1 MISVFEN
8 FNISITCLN
17 YKSLYHFYSP
27 LLLFFSSLL
36 FSPKPFLLFL
46 LLLLLCFPPLVLSM
60 SEGPQLDALGDVGLV
75 DPPQPQVGVD
85 DVEEVELELG
95 DEGVL

>member
-1 MISVFEN
+1 
-8 FNISITCLN
+8 
-17 YKSLYHFYSP
+17 
-27 LLLFFSSLL
+27 
-36 FSPKPFLLFL
+36 
-46 LLLLLCFPPLVLSM
+46 M